1 MMRASRTLATLLL
14 CLIPLCAQGGQ
25 TKPTPLSDREI
36 ETFAQAEQSSP
47 AQAVTAGDYSA
58 EQARRALTVQTATIA
73 ASLALLAAGMT
84 GVGLAW
90 SAKRRRQRAL
100 STAKTERRARDRYPM
115 AGREA
120 EITLHTPFG
129 EIKAA
134 PVDISE
140 GGMQIMVTEERP
152 NGNAASSPLPDK
164 IKISLSRA
172 GEHGARILDTIPCMI
187 CWVCKDR
194 LGLRFEQAIPLET
207 LFAQRIAVPVP
218 I

>member
-1 MMRASRTLATLLL
+1 MRASLALAALLL
-14 CLIPLCAQGGQ
+14 CLTPYCVQAGQ
-25 TKPTPLSDREI
+25 AKPTPLSDQEI
-36 ETFAQAEQSSP
+36 ETLSRAEQSSP
-47 AQAVTAGDYSA
+47 VQAVTAGDYSA
-58 EQARRALTVQTATIA
+58 EQARRALTAQTTTIA
-73 ASLALLAAGMT
+73 LSLVLAGAAMIGAGR
-84 GVGLAW
+84 AW
-90 SAKRRRQRAL
+90 SATRRRQPAP
-100 STAKTERRARDRYPM
+100 AAGKVERRARDRYPM

-134 PVDISE
+134 PVDVSE
-140 GGMQIMVTEERP
+140 GGMQIMVTGERP
-152 NGNAASSPLPDK
+152 NGNAAPSPLPDK